1 MVQHD
6 QHQSDEVTGD
16 RELTETTVEYFGDL
30 SVGIGSIFEADYE
43 LPDGTIRRGLT
54 CRLVPEDDEVPRVVG
69 EGSEVELGGA
79 RWLVLSVV
87 DSGEAPFEYG
97 SVTVREMRVPR

>member
-6 QHQSDEVTGD
+6 QHQPDQVTRE

-30 SVGIGSIFEADYE
+30 RVGIGSILHDEYE
-43 LPDGTIRRGLT
+43 LPDGSLRRGLT
-54 CRLVPEDDEVPRVVG
+54 CNLVPEDDETPRVVG
-69 EGSEVELGGA
+69 EGSEIELGGK

-87 DSGEAPFEYG
+87 DSGDEPFQYG
-97 SVTVREMRVPR
+97 SVTVRELV